1 MRDVEN
7 RQDQLYR
14 QAIEASGTA
23 LDRLARAYEADQ
35 DFRQDLLQ
43 EIHLALWRSMST
55 FDNRC
60 SVRTWVYRV
69 AHNAATSHALRS
81 KRAKST
87 TLVSLEEID
96 DPGDIASWHETHSAL
111 QQVQVLDRLFAL
123 IHRLNAIDRQI
134 ILLYLEGEDA
144 ASIGEVTGIS
154 PNYVSTKVHRIKAIL
169 ADRFNNGGNHEQR

>member
-1 MRDVEN
+1 M
-7 RQDQLYR
+7 
-14 QAIEASGTA
+14 
-23 LDRLARAYEADQ
+23 
-35 DFRQDLLQ
+35 RQDLLQ

-69 AHNAATSHALRS
+69 AHNAATSHVLRS

-87 TLVSLEEID
+87 KLVSLEEID
-96 DPGDIASWHETHSAL
+96 EPGDIAAWHETHSAL
-111 QQVQVLDRLFAL
+111 QQAQILDRLFAL

-144 ASIGEVTGIS
+144 AAIGEVTGIS
-154 PNYVSTKVHRIKAIL
+154 PNYVATKVHRIKAIL
-169 ADRFNNGGNHEQR
+169 ADRFNNGGNNEQR

>member
-1 MRDVEN
+1 
-7 RQDQLYR
+7 
-14 QAIEASGTA
+14 
-23 LDRLARAYEADQ
+23 
-35 DFRQDLLQ
+35 
-43 EIHLALWRSMST
+43 
-55 FDNRC
+55 
-60 SVRTWVYRV
+60 
-69 AHNAATSHALRS
+69 
-81 KRAKST
+81 
-87 TLVSLEEID
+87 
-96 DPGDIASWHETHSAL
+96 L